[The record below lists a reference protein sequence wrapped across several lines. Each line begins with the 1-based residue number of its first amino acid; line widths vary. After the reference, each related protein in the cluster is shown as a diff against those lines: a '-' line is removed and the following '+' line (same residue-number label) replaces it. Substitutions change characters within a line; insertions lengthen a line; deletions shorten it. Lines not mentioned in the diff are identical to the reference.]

1 MNIQIGSRLSAPI
14 AQNGIFGRRL
24 AAAMYGGSG
33 GGGGGGAAAAA
44 ALRGVGPEGAAG
56 AASPVVAGVAV
67 AAGSPLGAASP
78 PSDEELSPSA
88 ARRSRERFS
97 RCSGISVMSAANG
110 RSAERAPASRTTMG
124 SGGAAP
130 DGEWS
135 WTGATIGAGQ

>member
-14 AQNGIFGRRL
+14 AQNGIFGRLL

-56 AASPVVAGVAV
+56 AASPVVAGVAA

-97 RCSGISVMSAANG
+97 RCSGISVMV
-110 RSAERAPASRTTMG
+110 RRHDRRRAE
-124 SGGAAP
+124 
-130 DGEWS
+130 
-135 WTGATIGAGQ
+135 GAGNHRRRGHIADKQVRTHLCTTLG